1 MSDHTTI
8 WGLSFS
14 PEGNGLLELLSQ
26 AGLIHRTVESGSEPA
41 ASDLLQ
47 SQWGRAQGFVVV
59 GACGL
64 VTRLIAPLLQ
74 GKNQDP
80 AVVVVDPHGAFAIP
94 LLGGHAAGAEALS
107 QGVAA
112 LLGGQAVL
120 TGSSGSQGRLALDAF
135 GKSWGWR
142 RSATG
147 DWNALMQ
154 KAAAGERARLAVKQ
168 TNGTQ
173 LWRGLTAAAA

>member
-1 MSDHTTI
+1 MSDHSTI

-14 PEGNGLLELLSQ
+14 PEGNGLLELLRQ
-26 AGLIHRTVESGSEPA
+26 AGLIHRTVESGSEPT
-41 ASDLLQ
+41 ASELLQ
-47 SQWGRAQGFVVV
+47 SQWGSAQGFVVV

-80 AVVVVDPHGAFAIP
+80 AVVVVDPQGAFAIP

-107 QGVAA
+107 QRVAA

-135 GKSWGWR
+135 GKS
-142 RSATG
+142 
-147 DWNALMQ
+147 
-154 KAAAGERARLAVKQ
+154 
-168 TNGTQ
+168 
-173 LWRGLTAAAA
+173 